1 MRKYQRRP
9 WCVCFDGSKFAE
21 LIITDH
27 AIYTDCRQR
36 GLVKNVLFMCLGNV
50 HLGIFILMVE
60 KSCRPVGSSS
70 QMSCWSYAKVVSLG
84 PTGISNTSVIYRLLY
99 KIHNELLQLAHQ
111 GHDTWAGHVEN
122 VIRKYTTDLPSHN
135 AMPLD
140 NKAVDALGNKL
151 RELRYDQFICN
162 WKMDLH
168 QRDKLPKLD
177 TYKIIKSD
185 YRIEPHILY
194 VRNKRYQRALTR
206 LRVSSHKLNIEVG
219 RHSRPYIPRHQ
230 RFCLY
235 CDTGEIDNEIHFLLK
250 CPFHSAGRFSLLQE
264 IVHYLPLQSKP
275 DHRDMFINIMTSKNQ
290 MILNALG
297 KFVYEEFKRR
307 EIEPPSADC

>member
-1 MRKYQRRP
+1 M
-9 WCVCFDGSKFAE
+9 
-21 LIITDH
+21 
-27 AIYTDCRQR
+27 
-36 GLVKNVLFMCLGNV
+36 
-50 HLGIFILMVE
+50 
-60 KSCRPVGSSS
+60 
-70 QMSCWSYAKVVSLG
+70 
-84 PTGISNTSVIYRLLY
+84 
-99 KIHNELLQLAHQ
+99 HNELLQLARQ
-111 GHDTWAGHVEN
+111 GHDTWAGRVEN

-135 AMPLD
+135 AMPSD
-140 NKAVDALGNKL
+140 NKAIDALGNKL
-151 RELRYDQFICN
+151 QELRYDQFICN

-194 VRNKRYQRALTR
+194 VRNKQYQRALTR

-235 CDTGEIDNEIHFLLK
+235 CDTGEIDDEIHFLLK

-264 IVHYLPLQSKP
+264 IVHYLPLQSEP

-307 EIEPPSADC
+307 EIEPRSANS

>member
-1 MRKYQRRP
+1 
-9 WCVCFDGSKFAE
+9 
-21 LIITDH
+21 
-27 AIYTDCRQR
+27 
-36 GLVKNVLFMCLGNV
+36 
-50 HLGIFILMVE
+50 
-60 KSCRPVGSSS
+60 
-70 QMSCWSYAKVVSLG
+70 
-84 PTGISNTSVIYRLLY
+84 
-99 KIHNELLQLAHQ
+99 
-111 GHDTWAGHVEN
+111 
-122 VIRKYTTDLPSHN
+122 
-135 AMPLD
+135 MPLD
-140 NKAVDALGNKL
+140 NKAIDALWNKL

-219 RHSRPYIPRHQ
+219 RDSRPYSPRHQ

-235 CDTGEIDNEIHFLLK
+235 CDTGEIDDEIHFLLK

-264 IVHYLPLQSKP
+264 IVHYLPLQSEP

-297 KFVYEEFKRR
+297 KFVYPVLCFYDSQVCKDFFCLSIKDFNW
-307 EIEPPSADC
+307 IEVISLFATCFLNDVNFSPLPCLRVHWRWRSDWKLDHQNQRDCRKCSSWSSAYWAMN